1 MAMLGRR
8 RANAVE
14 HGEIVLAAADIIE
27 TEGPIAVT
35 AERLARALDVP
46 TRALEADLDAVVA
59 EAYRSLSVS
68 EIAEVKRAILANPSP
83 AEQMRAL
90 LTWLATPPTDSDG
103 VRLEAWALTRRNAAL
118 RAVVLEGEAAW
129 HGLVASVVR
138 RGARSNEFRQADADE
153 IAAHIISLI
162 DGINNYQT
170 IGYRSDL
177 DRMVLLTRVVQAELG
192 LAWGPRLV
200 EALA

>member
-1 MAMLGRR
+1 MLGRR
-8 RANAVE
+8 RTGAVD
-14 HGEIVLAAADIIE
+14 HGEVVLAAADIIE
-27 TEGPIAVT
+27 TEGPIAVS

-46 TRALEADLDAVVA
+46 VRVLEVDVDSVVA

-68 EIAEVKRAILANPSP
+68 EIAEVRRTILANPSP

-90 LTWLATPPTDSDG
+90 LTWLSTPPEDSDG

-138 RGARSNEFRQADADE
+138 RGARSNDFRQADADE

-162 DGINNYQT
+162 DGINNYHT
-170 IGYRSDL
+170 IGYRSDF
-177 DRMVLLTRVVQAELG
+177 DRMALLTRVVQAELG
-192 LAWGPRLV
+192 LAWGPRLA

>member
-1 MAMLGRR
+1 MLGRR
-8 RANAVE
+8 RASAVD
-14 HGEIVLAAADIIE
+14 HADVVRAAAVIIE
-27 TEGPIAVT
+27 TEGPIAVN
-35 AERLARALDVP
+35 ADRLARALDLP
-46 TRALEADLDAVVA
+46 AKALEVDVDEVVA
-59 EAYRSLSVS
+59 EAYRSLSVA
-68 EIAEVKRAILANPSP
+68 EIAEVRRAILANPSP

-90 LTWLATPPTDSDG
+90 LTWLATSPEDSDG

-118 RAVVLEGEAAW
+118 RSVVLEGEAAW

-138 RGARSNEFRQADADE
+138 RGARTNDFRQTDADE

-170 IGYRSDL
+170 IGYRSDF
-177 DRMVLLTRVVQAELG
+177 DRMALLTRVVQAELG
-192 LAWGPRLV
+192 LAWGPRLA

>member
-1 MAMLGRR
+1 MLGRR